1 MRRKSALSQKS
12 HLQKEY
18 RKCAIQG
25 GSHLQYKKNFVQC
38 ERRMYSI
45 RMTTSA
51 AGGEGVWFEYKVC
64 SITNFTSAVQVER
77 VCSTRRVGSA
87 V

>member
-1 MRRKSALSQKS
+1 M
-12 HLQKEY
+12 E
-18 RKCAIQG
+18 
-25 GSHLQYKKNFVQC
+25 C
-38 ERRMYSI
+38 EIRMYSI

-64 SITNFTSAVQVER
+64 SIRNVTSAVRVEK
-77 VCSTRRVGSA
+77 VCSTRRVGFA

>member
-1 MRRKSALSQKS
+1 M
-12 HLQKEY
+12 
-18 RKCAIQG
+18 
-25 GSHLQYKKNFVQC
+25 QY

-51 AGGEGVWFEYKVC
+51 AGGEGVWFEYEVC
-64 SITNFTSAVQVER
+64 SIRNVTSAVRVEK
-77 VCSTRRVGSA
+77 VCSTRRGGSP

>member
-1 MRRKSALSQKS
+1 MCTLP
-12 HLQKEY
+12 
-18 RKCAIQG
+18 G
-25 GSHLQYKKNFVQC
+25 GSHLQYEKNFAQC

-64 SITNFTSAVQVER
+64 SIRNVTFAVW
-77 VCSTRRVGSA
+77 
-87 V
+87 